1 LSENDAFTEYVVRR
15 SHQPIRPARFGNKED
30 HRMKAFIVTGM
41 IASLAALPSYADCV
55 APTPM
60 TEVPNGAT
68 ASRDDMVAALKA
80 VKVYDAAV
88 NAYAECVHKTGGNV
102 ERGNEAV
109 DKLHRIADRFN
120 AELRVFK
127 AKSGA

>member
-1 LSENDAFTEYVVRR
+1 
-15 SHQPIRPARFGNKED
+15 
-30 HRMKAFIVTGM
+30 MKAFVVIGM
-41 IASLAALPSYADCV
+41 MANLAALPSFADCV

-60 TEVPNGAT
+60 TEVPEGAT
-68 ASRDDMVAALKA
+68 ASRDDMLAALKA

-88 NAYAECVHKTGGNV
+88 NAYAECVHKTGGNDAK
-102 ERGNEAV
+102 GNEAI

-120 AELRVFK
+120 AELRIFK